1 MWKNE
6 AIELYN
12 IPQIISKLKVMEK
25 LKAFPINIRY
35 IFTLKGVDVTYMLLP
50 ADLLILI
57 QQFPNI
63 EFTSFF
69 KSQMI
74 K

>member
-1 MWKNE
+1 MWKRE
-6 AIELYN
+6 SIELNN
-12 IPQIISKLKVMEK
+12 IPQVISQLQIMEK
-25 LKAFPINIRY
+25 LKSFPINIRY

-50 ADLLILI
+50 ADLLILV
-57 QQFPNI
+57 QQSPNI